1 MEKPFILVQSYHFL
15 CFKGIIFSSVLNF
28 LLIFSCNISDTEGS
42 FIVERVLDIATAAI
56 RHITNVVQSSD
67 ADETGTEA
75 LHFL

>member
-1 MEKPFILVQSYHFL
+1 M
-15 CFKGIIFSSVLNF
+15 SSTF

>member
-1 MEKPFILVQSYHFL
+1 M
-15 CFKGIIFSSVLNF
+15 SSTF
-28 LLIFSCNISDTEGS
+28 LLIFSYNISDTEGS

-56 RHITNVVQSSD
+56 RHVTNVVQSSG